1 MQTHHL
7 KALLGFLNVTEYW
20 RKNNNNSSSRK
31 MSKGNMEDE
40 REMEEIETRLLSFVI
55 LPDSKQTYKLKTEI
69 LWHM

>member
-1 MQTHHL
+1 
-7 KALLGFLNVTEYW
+7 
-20 RKNNNNSSSRK
+20 
-31 MSKGNMEDE
+31 MEDE